1 MSVRNNEQTQTVR
14 VERDLGVT
22 PADIEPQVAREK
34 APEPA
39 PEPKQVPEEA
49 VSSSM
54 DQLDKKLETLK
65 EWKDEGLI
73 TDEEYA
79 KEKTRIIEKLHGL

>member
-1 MSVRNNEQTQTVR
+1 V
-14 VERDLGVT
+14 
-22 PADIEPQVAREK
+22 PA
-34 APEPA
+34 
-39 PEPKQVPEEA
+39 EA

-73 TDEEYA
+73 TDEEFA
-79 KEKTRIIEKLHGL
+79 KEKARIIEKLHGL

>member
-1 MSVRNNEQTQTVR
+1 
-14 VERDLGVT
+14 GVT

-49 VSSSM
+49 ASSSI

-73 TDEEYA
+73 TDEEYT

>member
-1 MSVRNNEQTQTVR
+1 V
-14 VERDLGVT
+14 
-22 PADIEPQVAREK
+22 PRE
-34 APEPA
+34 APDEGL
-39 PEPKQVPEEA
+39 
-49 VSSSM
+49 SRGM

-79 KEKTRIIEKLHGL
+79 KEKARIIEKLHEM